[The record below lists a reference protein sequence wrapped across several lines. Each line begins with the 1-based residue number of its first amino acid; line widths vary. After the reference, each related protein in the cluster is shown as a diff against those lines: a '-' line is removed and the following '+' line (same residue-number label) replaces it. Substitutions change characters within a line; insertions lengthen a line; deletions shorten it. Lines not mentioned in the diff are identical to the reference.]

1 MPLRISAAEASHQI
15 QEELAVESKE
25 ENHSSDENGEDSED
39 TLSFVLTPLRIF
51 VMSKLYS
58 FDQPL

>member
-25 ENHSSDENGEDSED
+25 DNHSSDENGEDSED
-39 TLSFVLTPLRIF
+39 TELRLDPAEDIC
-51 VMSKLYS
+51 
-58 FDQPL
+58 DE